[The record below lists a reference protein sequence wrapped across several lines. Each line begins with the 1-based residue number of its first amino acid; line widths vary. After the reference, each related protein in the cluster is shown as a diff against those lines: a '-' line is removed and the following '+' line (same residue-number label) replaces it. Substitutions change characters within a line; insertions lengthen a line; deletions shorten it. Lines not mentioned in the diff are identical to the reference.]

1 MINIIIKEIGVSKVL
16 DIVAELRQLGWVQ
29 GVDFDFAYHKELWDN
44 FSSGPVMER
53 HTVFTFY
60 NDSNASYFMLRW
72 G

>member
-1 MINIIIKEIGVSKVL
+1 MADIILEISVTRTL
-16 DIVAELRQLGWVQ
+16 EIVHELRHIGWVQ
-29 GVDFDFAYHKELWDN
+29 HVDFDFACHKQMFD
-44 FSSGPVMER
+44 SQVSDDQTRER